1 VVASPS
7 IGRSRASF
15 RAPAWPAAGV
25 ESEVR
30 HDDARLRRDTSQF
43 FGGRATRPWE
53 LLNLKIAK
61 ALGLTIRQSVLS
73 QVDEVIQ

>member
-1 VVASPS
+1 
-7 IGRSRASF
+7 
-15 RAPAWPAAGV
+15 
-25 ESEVR
+25 VR
-30 HDDARLRRDTSQF
+30 CRDTTATSSPNNQF